1 MGGFTTHAQGPRS
14 LSRLRD
20 THVGSSSNNDTQGG
34 PATLNANNA
43 PTNRNR
49 NIGGHGMLL
58 NLPCYTPSKALR
70 KAKHEAHN
78 RSVPLVGEHLELR
91 A

>member
-1 MGGFTTHAQGPRS
+1 M
-14 LSRLRD
+14 
-20 THVGSSSNNDTQGG
+20 
-34 PATLNANNA
+34 NANNA

-78 RSVPLVGEHLELR
+78 RLVTLAGEHLGLR